1 MSRRGDFESYPAVM
15 LTGLL
20 LAFAALLIG
29 ALVVTRNEPQARASA
44 QLRQDLRNQEAFSAE
59 SRR

>member
-1 MSRRGDFESYPAVM
+1 MKPSREAAEALGVV
-15 LTGLL
+15 GLL
-20 LAFAALLIG
+20 FALALLIAG
-29 ALVVTRNEPQARASA
+29 AVCVTRNEPRARASA